1 MMRVGVLAALS
12 VVSTDAGRLQLDTND
27 HCENL
32 QNLFHTRVEH
42 IHELQEVHP
51 DASSMSSTT
60 HARFTMRTFG
70 VVRVLR
76 RARDCPWV
84 TDGDEDEIN
93 EVRSVARSALAG
105 NPCGDAA
112 MEALSAHPSP
122 DNELQPL
129 QDAVQILLSDN
140 CEVSGH
146 MGQNEIG
153 NLQDEAQLSQLLIN
167 EEEMMQDHINEIIDE
182 AAAEHESG
190 NAGAFVQTEG
200 LIRSVSRTLGVVF
213 LTILYMLSCAAVAAV
228 IGGLILFVV
237 GAIPCT
243 YMIPGPGA
251 LACLMWPI
259 SGAGLGATAG
269 LVSCGI
275 DAAHARGNFSQL
287 GRGNF

>member
-1 MMRVGVLAALS
+1 LAALS
-12 VVSTDAGRLQLDTND
+12 VVSTDAGRLQLNTNTND
-27 HCENL
+27 HCDDL
-32 QNLFHTRVEH
+32 QNLFHTRVEY
-42 IHELQEVHP
+42 IHELQEAHP
-51 DASSMSSTT
+51 DASSMSATT

-70 VVRVLR
+70 VVRILR

-84 TDGDEDEIN
+84 TDGDEDEMN
-93 EVRSVARSALAG
+93 EVRSVAHSALAG

-140 CEVSGH
+140 CEVSGNTA
-146 MGQNEIG
+146 QYEIVD
-153 NLQDEAQLSQLLIN
+153 LQDETQLSQQLID
-167 EEEMMQDHINEIIDE
+167 EEEMMQDHIEEIIDE
-182 AAAEHESG
+182 AAAENESG

-213 LTILYMLSCAAVAAV
+213 LSILYMLSCAAAAAV

-237 GAIPCT
+237 AAIPCT
-243 YMIPGPGA
+243 MMVPGPSA
-251 LACLMWPI
+251 LGCLLWPF
-259 SGAGLGATAG
+259 SGAALGGAAG